1 MLSWNFFAC
10 GAPTGRGERAEG
22 AKKIECFVPINGI
35 LKGETRRRRETFL
48 GVFCTYNVI
57 FKVETRRRREI
68 FLGVLSLHIGFQRGN
83 APKARKI
90 LGVFVLINWIF
101 KGENASKARK
111 NWMSISP
118 PSTKSWRYV
127 KKIIIAELFFDP
139 IILAPPY
146 LVSQNGREGG
156 PKWWNSTDV

>member
-1 MLSWNFFAC
+1 MLVLILKIFAC
-10 GAPTGRGERAEG
+10 GAYKKAKTYVKIRLQRDKIPLYERVKLKNFRLRRSYRAGG
-22 AKKIECFVPINGI
+22 ARRRREKIECFVPINGI
-35 LKGETRRRRETFL
+35 LKGETRRRRENLL

-111 NWMSISP
+111 NWMFISP
-118 PSTKSWRYV
+118 PSTKS
-127 KKIIIAELFFDP
+127 
-139 IILAPPY
+139 
-146 LVSQNGREGG
+146 
-156 PKWWNSTDV
+156 

>member
-1 MLSWNFFAC
+1 M
-10 GAPTGRGERAEG
+10 
-22 AKKIECFVPINGI
+22 PINGI
-35 LKGETRRRRETFL
+35 LKGETRRRRENFW

-101 KGENASKARK
+101 KGENASKA
-111 NWMSISP
+111 
-118 PSTKSWRYV
+118 
-127 KKIIIAELFFDP
+127 
-139 IILAPPY
+139 
-146 LVSQNGREGG
+146 
-156 PKWWNSTDV
+156 